1 MSENVSQNKVSILK
15 PEDNYLMNFK
25 LDESKVGKGFV
36 MQSTKPFKDTK
47 TENEATTENES
58 ICGMFRNGPN

>member
-25 LDESKVGKGFV
+25 LDESKVGMGFV
-36 MQSTKPFKDTK
+36 MQSTKQLKVAKMNDGNYRKEVRILITRQ
-47 TENEATTENES
+47 S
-58 ICGMFRNGPN
+58 PN